1 MHDFQLLINLAI
13 ITLTALLGGVAAQ
26 RVRQPALI
34 GYLLSGIIVGPY
46 GLGLIPEP
54 EQIEDVATIGVAFLM
69 FALGVELSLRT
80 LLRSG
85 RAVLVAGSAQMLAT
99 VALWTLVGSQLQW
112 PLRDSLIFGYTIA
125 LGSTAIVLKLLLERG
140 QLDSIQGRI
149 LMGIMLLQ
157 DLTVVPVMV
166 LVSTVPLDLSGAD
179 QLSIAILAL
188 TATGKALGILA
199 AMAVLGTVLAPRLLD
214 QVARLR
220 SRELFI
226 ITVFAMV
233 IGTASAAVYLELSV
247 ALGAF
252 IAGIIV
258 SETEYS
264 HQALAD
270 VVPLRDIFAS
280 FFFVSIGMLTDPLFV
295 VQNVG
300 LLALVIGVLLVAKS
314 AVPGVALRLLGYP
327 IRPSI
332 AVATNM
338 LPMGEFSFIVVGA
351 GVSAGLISSG
361 LLSLTLAAAI
371 VTMFLVPSLVQ
382 LGNWFAGALT
392 ARSGLSDLDLN
403 AEDRATLPETRHAV
417 ICGYGRTGQGIAA
430 LLMRR
435 NFPCLVID
443 LDPASIREARRREVP
458 HIYGDVS
465 NSTVLQMCHL
475 NRARIMIVA
484 ISDPLATDMAVRHA
498 LTLNPRLDIVA
509 RVSRRSSL
517 ADVRGRDNVA
527 LVEADFEAGLE
538 VTRQALRHFGMSS
551 QEIQLVLTSM
561 RQGTSGL

>member
-1 MHDFQLLINLAI
+1 MHDFQLLVNLAI
-13 ITLTALLGGVAAQ
+13 VTLTALLGGIAAQ

-46 GLGLIPEP
+46 GLGLIEDPD
-54 EQIEDVATIGVAFLM
+54 QIEDVATIGVAFLM

-80 LLRSG
+80 LLQSG

-99 VALWTLVGSQLQW
+99 VGLWTLVGNLLQW

-140 QLDSIQGRI
+140 QLNSIQGRI

-179 QLSIAILAL
+179 QLSIAIIAL

-295 VQNVG
+295 VHNVG
-300 LLALVIGVLLVAKS
+300 LLALVIGVLLLAKC
-314 AVPGVALRLLGYP
+314 AVPGLAMRLIGYP

-332 AVATNM
+332 SVASNM
-338 LPMGEFSFIVVGA
+338 LPMGEFSFILVGA
-351 GVSAGLISSG
+351 GVSAGLISSE

-371 VTMFLVPSLVQ
+371 VTMFLTPLLVH
-382 LGNWFAGALT
+382 LGDWLAGALA
-392 ARSGLSDLDLN
+392 ARSGPSGLGVN
-403 AEDRATLPETRHAV
+403 AEDGATLPETRHAV

-443 LDPASIREARRREVP
+443 LDPVSIREARRREVP
-458 HIYGDVS
+458 YIYGDVS
-465 NSTVLQMCHL
+465 SSAVLEMCHL

-498 LTLNPRLDIVA
+498 LTLNPRLAVVA

-517 ADVRGRDNVA
+517 EDVRGRDNVA

-538 VTRQALRHFGMSS
+538 VTRQALRQFGMSS

>member
-1 MHDFQLLINLAI
+1 MHDYQLLINLAI
-13 ITLTALLGGVAAQ
+13 VTLTALLGGVAAQ

-80 LLRSG
+80 LLQSG

-99 VALWTLVGSQLQW
+99 VGLWTLVGNLLQW

-140 QLDSIQGRI
+140 QLDSIHGRI

-188 TATGKALGILA
+188 TAIGKALGILA

-226 ITVFAMV
+226 ITVFALV

-295 VQNVG
+295 VHNVG
-300 LLALVIGVLLVAKS
+300 LLALVIGVLLVAKC
-314 AVPGVALRLLGYP
+314 AVPGLAVRLLGYP
-327 IRPSI
+327 VRPSI

-338 LPMGEFSFIVVGA
+338 LPLGEFSFILVGA

-371 VTMFLVPSLVQ
+371 VTMFLVPSVVQ
-382 LGNWFAGALT
+382 LGNWLAGALT
-392 ARSGLSDLDLN
+392 ARPGLSDLDLN
-403 AEDRATLPETRHAV
+403 AEDGATLPETRHAV

-498 LTLNPRLDIVA
+498 LTLNPRLDVVA

-517 ADVRGRDNVA
+517 EDVRGRDNVA

>member
-1 MHDFQLLINLAI
+1 MHDYQLLINLAI
-13 ITLTALLGGVAAQ
+13 VTLTALLGGVAAQ

-80 LLRSG
+80 LLQSG

-99 VALWTLVGSQLQW
+99 VALWTLVGNLLQW

-140 QLDSIQGRI
+140 LLDSIQGRI

-166 LVSTVPLDLSGAD
+166 LVTTVPLDLSGAD

-226 ITVFAMV
+226 ITVFALV

-295 VQNVG
+295 VHNVG
-300 LLALVIGVLLVAKS
+300 LLALVIGVLLVAKC
-314 AVPGVALRLLGYP
+314 AVPGLAVRLLGYP
-327 IRPSI
+327 VRPSI

-338 LPMGEFSFIVVGA
+338 LPLGEFSFILVGA
-351 GVSAGLISSG
+351 GVSAGLISSE

-403 AEDRATLPETRHAV
+403 AEDGATLPETRHAV
-417 ICGYGRTGQGIAA
+417 ICGYGRTGRGIAA

-498 LTLNPRLDIVA
+498 LTLNPRLDVVA

-517 ADVRGRDNVA
+517 EDVRGRDNVA